1 SELRCKRV
9 PPPRTAIEPAMIR
22 LRRNG
27 PTKLTAST
35 RSRSSHSVS
44 TSRRSVVGPREL
56 ALWISTS
63 IGPTRSAAVLDSG
76 WIAVLSPMSAL
87 SACASAP
94 CSRSSFASRSS
105 GSRSRATNTNRAP
118 AAASCRDSAAPS
130 PRLAPVIRTALP
142 SSVMNTSC
150 GELGADV
157 WFDVCFANV
166 LSEGYA
172 VGMPEPLSHH
182 LGHNVR
188 VLRQARG
195 HTQQQMA
202 KLSRL
207 PRATWA
213 NIESGAAN
221 PTLAVLHRVAV
232 ALQVSIEELVA
243 TPRADVKHYPKGS
256 LPERERGE
264 VRVSS
269 LMPDEVPGMH
279 LECIE
284 LLARSRLI
292 GGRR

>member
-1 SELRCKRV
+1 
-9 PPPRTAIEPAMIR
+9 
-22 LRRNG
+22 
-27 PTKLTAST
+27 
-35 RSRSSHSVS
+35 
-44 TSRRSVVGPREL
+44 
-56 ALWISTS
+56 
-63 IGPTRSAAVLDSG
+63 
-76 WIAVLSPMSAL
+76 
-87 SACASAP
+87 
-94 CSRSSFASRSS
+94 
-105 GSRSRATNTNRAP
+105 
-118 AAASCRDSAAPS
+118 
-130 PRLAPVIRTALP
+130 
-142 SSVMNTSC
+142 MNTSC

-256 LPERERGE
+256 LPERQRGE

-269 LMPDEVPGMH
+269 LLPDEVPGMQI
-279 LECIE
+279 ERIE
-284 LLARSRLI
+284 LPARSRLI
-292 GGRR
+292 GVPHTPGTREYLTCESGRLELVAAGETFSLTPGDVVVFRGDQRHSYGNAGRGPAVGYSVVMLTPIGG